1 MNRKC
6 EHMKHYLQD
15 LKPNPIKS
23 MKNRVETN
31 HKSHLNY
38 LNYPLFMITYE
49 SCALIDSQ
57 SRVHRKLRV
66 CIFCVESNSV
76 AQ

>member
-1 MNRKC
+1 
-6 EHMKHYLQD
+6 
-15 LKPNPIKS
+15 
-23 MKNRVETN
+23 
-31 HKSHLNY
+31 
-38 LNYPLFMITYE
+38 MITYE

-76 AQ
+76 AQYTVIVFRDEFAAKKSFCSRILNTIGVKQKKCNSISVVH